1 MTTLRFDSVSP
12 DDIATCVGC
21 GLCLA
26 HCPTFRVTGEEA
38 LSPRGRIAI
47 MRAVEEGDLG
57 LDRDSIDFLDT
68 CIQCRACEPACPS
81 GVPYGR
87 MIEAAKSDLARA
99 RAITPRWI
107 RWGLGILGHR
117 ALLRSTRPFVVIA
130 QKLRLVPRRLG
141 LPTLSWRNERP
152 LRRVARDPDVWIFT
166 GCVMDVWQRGT
177 HISLAEIAD
186 RVGLTYGVPDRFGS
200 CCGALHTH
208 AGLHDASVRLALR
221 TMRSMPGHGPIIVD
235 SAGCGAAMK
244 EYGSILGTDEA
255 RLFSARVVDAVEW
268 LADLMDRSDLA
279 AALAPVSSYRPTVV
293 IQDPC
298 HHRHVQKVHGST
310 RRVLRDRAD
319 VLEVS
324 DDGLCC
330 GAGGAYSILHPR
342 LATEVR
348 ARKLVAI
355 ESRTTNLDRVIV
367 ASANP
372 GCSMFLAAAGL
383 EVRHPVDIVRDTLDD
398 RPRPRETTD
407 G

>member
-1 MTTLRFDSVSP
+1 MPTRLESVSS

-21 GLCLA
+21 GLCLP
-26 HCPTFRVTGEEA
+26 HCPTFRATGEEA
-38 LSPRGRIAI
+38 LSPRGRVAI
-47 MRAVEEGDLG
+47 MKEVNDGALI
-57 LDRDSIDFLDT
+57 LDRDSVGFLDT

-87 MIEAAKSDLARA
+87 MIESAKSDLARSNVV
-99 RAITPRWI
+99 TPRWI
-107 RWGLGILGHR
+107 RVGLGLLGHP
-117 ALLRSTRPFVVIA
+117 ALLRATRPLLA
-130 QKLRLVPRRLG
+130 LGQRLHLVPRRFG
-141 LPTLSWRNERP
+141 LAPLPWRNEPR
-152 LRRVARDPDVWIFT
+152 LRGVDGDPDVWIFT
-166 GCVMDVWQRGT
+166 GCVMDVWQRET
-177 HISLAEIAD
+177 HRAVADLAG
-186 RVGLTYGVPDRFGS
+186 RVGLSYGVPDAHGS

-208 AGLHDASVRLALR
+208 AGLHDSSVRRAEL
-221 TMRSMPGHGPIIVD
+221 TMSSMPGDAPIIVD

-268 LADLMDRSDLA
+268 LAELMDRSDLA
-279 AALAPVSSYRPTVV
+279 TALAPVSSYRPTVV

-319 VLEVS
+319 VLELA

-330 GAGGAYSILHPR
+330 GAGGAYSLVHPD
-342 LATEVR
+342 LAEVVR
-348 ARKLVAI
+348 ARKVEAI
-355 ESRTTNLDRVIV
+355 RSTTADRGEVVV

-383 EVRHPVDIVRDTLDD
+383 RVRHPVDIVRDSLV
-398 RPRPRETTD
+398 D
-407 G
+407 GPTRTGAEHG

>member
-1 MTTLRFDSVSP
+1 MPTRLESVSS

-21 GLCLA
+21 GLCLP
-26 HCPTFRVTGEEA
+26 HCPTFRATGEEA

-47 MRAVEEGDLG
+47 MKEVTYGALT
-57 LDRDSIDFLDT
+57 LDRESVDFLDT

-87 MIEAAKSDLARA
+87 MIESAKSDLARA
-99 RAITPRWI
+99 NMITPRRI
-107 RWGLGILGHR
+107 RVGLGLLGHP
-117 ALLRSTRPFVVIA
+117 ALLRAMRPLLA
-130 QKLRLVPRRLG
+130 LGQRLHLVPRRFG
-141 LPTLSWRNERP
+141 LAPLPWRNEPR
-152 LRRVARDPDVWIFT
+152 LRGVDGDPDVWIFT
-166 GCVMDVWQRGT
+166 GCVMDVWQRET
-177 HISLAEIAD
+177 HRAVADLAG
-186 RVGLTYGVPDRFGS
+186 RVGLSYGVPDARGS

-208 AGLHDASVRLALR
+208 AGLHESSVRRAEL
-221 TMRSMPGHGPIIVD
+221 TMSSMPGDAPIIVD

-268 LADLMDRSDLA
+268 LAELMERSDLA
-279 AALAPVSSYRPTVV
+279 AALAPASSYRPTVV

-319 VLEVS
+319 VLELA

-330 GAGGAYSILHPR
+330 GAGGAYSLVHPD
-342 LATEVR
+342 LAEVVR
-348 ARKLVAI
+348 ARKVEAI
-355 ESRTTNLDRVIV
+355 RSTTVDRGEVVV

-383 EVRHPVDIVRDTLDD
+383 RVRHPVDIVRDSVV
-398 RPRPRETTD
+398 D
-407 G
+407 GPTRTGAEHG

>member
-1 MTTLRFDSVSP
+1 MPTRLESVSS

-21 GLCLA
+21 GLCLP
-26 HCPTFRVTGEEA
+26 HCPTFRATGEEA
-38 LSPRGRIAI
+38 LSPRGRVAI
-47 MRAVEEGDLG
+47 MKEVNDGALI
-57 LDRDSIDFLDT
+57 LDRDSVGFLDT

-87 MIEAAKSDLARA
+87 MIESAKSDLARA
-99 RAITPRWI
+99 NVVTPRWI
-107 RWGLGILGHR
+107 RLGLGLLGHP
-117 ALLRSTRPFVVIA
+117 ALLRATRPLLA
-130 QKLRLVPRRLG
+130 LGQRLHLVPRRFG
-141 LPTLSWRNERP
+141 LAPLPWRNEPR
-152 LRRVARDPDVWIFT
+152 LRGVDGDPDVWIFT
-166 GCVMDVWQRGT
+166 GCVMDVWQRET
-177 HISLAEIAD
+177 HRAVADIAG
-186 RVGLTYGVPDRFGS
+186 RVGLSYGVPDARGS

-208 AGLHDASVRLALR
+208 AGLHESSVRRAEL
-221 TMRSMPGHGPIIVD
+221 TMSSMPGDAPIIVD

-268 LADLMDRSDLA
+268 LAELMERSDLA
-279 AALAPVSSYRPTVV
+279 AALAPASSYRPTVV

-319 VLEVS
+319 VLELA

-330 GAGGAYSILHPR
+330 GAGGAYSLVHPD
-342 LATEVR
+342 LAEVVR
-348 ARKLVAI
+348 ARKVEAI
-355 ESRTTNLDRVIV
+355 RSTTADRGEVVV

-383 EVRHPVDIVRDTLDD
+383 RVRHPVDIVRDSVV
-398 RPRPRETTD
+398 D
-407 G
+407 GPTRTGAEHG

>member
-1 MTTLRFDSVSP
+1 MPTRLESVSS

-21 GLCLA
+21 GLCLP
-26 HCPTFRVTGEEA
+26 HCPTFRATGEEA

-47 MRAVEEGDLG
+47 MKEVTYGALT
-57 LDRDSIDFLDT
+57 LDRESVDFLDT

-87 MIEAAKSDLARA
+87 MIESAKSDLARA
-99 RAITPRWI
+99 NMITPRRI
-107 RWGLGILGHR
+107 RVGLGLLGHP
-117 ALLRSTRPFVVIA
+117 ALLRAMRPLLA
-130 QKLRLVPRRLG
+130 LGQRLHLVPRRFG
-141 LPTLSWRNERP
+141 LAPLPWRNEPR
-152 LRRVARDPDVWIFT
+152 LRGVDGDPDVWIFT
-166 GCVMDVWQRGT
+166 GCVMDVWQRET
-177 HISLAEIAD
+177 HRAVADLAG
-186 RVGLTYGVPDRFGS
+186 RVGLSYGVPDARGS

-208 AGLHDASVRLALR
+208 AGLHESSVRRAEL
-221 TMRSMPGHGPIIVD
+221 TMSSMPGDAPIIVD

-268 LADLMDRSDLA
+268 LAELMDRSDLA
-279 AALAPVSSYRPTVV
+279 SALAPVSSYRPTVV

-319 VLEVS
+319 VVELA

-330 GAGGAYSILHPR
+330 GAGGAYSLVHPD
-342 LATEVR
+342 LAEVVR
-348 ARKLVAI
+348 ARKVEAI
-355 ESRTTNLDRVIV
+355 RSTTADRGEVVV

-383 EVRHPVDIVRDTLDD
+383 RVRHPVDIVRDSVV
-398 RPRPRETTD
+398 D
-407 G
+407 GPTRTGAEHG

>member
-1 MTTLRFDSVSP
+1 MPTRLESVSS

-21 GLCLA
+21 GLCLP
-26 HCPTFRVTGEEA
+26 HCPTFRATGEEA

-47 MRAVEEGDLG
+47 MKEVTYGALT
-57 LDRDSIDFLDT
+57 LDRESVDFLDT

-87 MIEAAKSDLARA
+87 MIESAKSDLARA
-99 RAITPRWI
+99 NMITPRRI
-107 RWGLGILGHR
+107 RVGLGLLGHP
-117 ALLRSTRPFVVIA
+117 ALLRAMRPLLA
-130 QKLRLVPRRLG
+130 LGQRLHLVPRRFG
-141 LPTLSWRNERP
+141 LAPLPWRNEPR
-152 LRRVARDPDVWIFT
+152 LRGVDGDPDVWIFT
-166 GCVMDVWQRGT
+166 GCVMDVWQRET
-177 HISLAEIAD
+177 HRAVADIAG
-186 RVGLTYGVPDRFGS
+186 RVGLSYGVPDARGS

-208 AGLHDASVRLALR
+208 AGLHESSVRRAEL
-221 TMRSMPGHGPIIVD
+221 TMSSMPGDAPIIVD

-268 LADLMDRSDLA
+268 LAELMERSDLA
-279 AALAPVSSYRPTVV
+279 AALAPASSYRPTVV

-319 VLEVS
+319 VLELA

-330 GAGGAYSILHPR
+330 GAGGAYSLVHPD
-342 LATEVR
+342 LAEVVR
-348 ARKLVAI
+348 ARKVEAI
-355 ESRTTNLDRVIV
+355 RSTTADRGEVVV

-383 EVRHPVDIVRDTLDD
+383 RVRHPVDIVRDSVV
-398 RPRPRETTD
+398 D
-407 G
+407 GPTRTGAEHG

>member
-1 MTTLRFDSVSP
+1 MPTRLESVSS

-21 GLCLA
+21 GLCLP
-26 HCPTFRVTGEEA
+26 HCPTFRATGEEA

-47 MRAVEEGDLG
+47 MKEVNDGALT
-57 LDRDSIDFLDT
+57 LDRESVGFLDT

-87 MIEAAKSDLARA
+87 MIENAKSDLARA
-99 RAITPRWI
+99 NVVTPRRI
-107 RWGLGILGHR
+107 RVGLGLLGHP
-117 ALLRSTRPFVVIA
+117 ALLRATRPLLA
-130 QKLRLVPRRLG
+130 LGQRLHLVPRRFG
-141 LPTLSWRNERP
+141 LAPLPWRNEPR
-152 LRRVARDPDVWIFT
+152 LRGVDGDPDVWIFT
-166 GCVMDVWQRGT
+166 GCVMDVWQRET
-177 HISLAEIAD
+177 HRAVADLAG
-186 RVGLTYGVPDRFGS
+186 RVGLSYGVPDARGS

-208 AGLHDASVRLALR
+208 AGLHDSSVRRAEL
-221 TMRSMPGHGPIIVD
+221 TMSSMPGDAPIIVD

-244 EYGSILGTDEA
+244 DYGSILGTDEA

-268 LADLMDRSDLA
+268 LAELMERSDLA
-279 AALAPVSSYRPTVV
+279 TALAPVSSYRPTVV

-319 VLEVS
+319 VLEMA

-330 GAGGAYSILHPR
+330 GAGGAYSLSHPD
-342 LATEVR
+342 LAEVVR
-348 ARKLVAI
+348 ARKVQTI
-355 ESRTTNLDRVIV
+355 RSTTADRDEVVV

-383 EVRHPVDIVRDTLDD
+383 RVRHPVDIVRDSVF
-398 RPRPRETTD
+398 D
-407 G
+407 GPTRTGAEHG

>member
-1 MTTLRFDSVSP
+1 MPTRLESVSS

-21 GLCLA
+21 GLCLP
-26 HCPTFRVTGEEA
+26 HCPTFRATGEEA

-47 MRAVEEGDLG
+47 MKEVTDGALT
-57 LDRDSIDFLDT
+57 LDRESVDFLDT

-87 MIEAAKSDLARA
+87 MIESAKSDLARA
-99 RAITPRWI
+99 NMITPRRI
-107 RWGLGILGHR
+107 RVGLGLLGHP
-117 ALLRSTRPFVVIA
+117 ALLRAMRPLLA
-130 QKLRLVPRRLG
+130 LGQRLHLVPRRFG
-141 LPTLSWRNERP
+141 LAPLPWRNEPR
-152 LRRVARDPDVWIFT
+152 LRGVDGDPDVWIFT
-166 GCVMDVWQRGT
+166 GCVMDVWQRET
-177 HISLAEIAD
+177 HRAVADLAG
-186 RVGLTYGVPDRFGS
+186 RVGLSYGVPDARGS

-208 AGLHDASVRLALR
+208 AGLHESSVRRAEL
-221 TMRSMPGHGPIIVD
+221 TMSSMPGDAPIIVD

-268 LADLMDRSDLA
+268 LAELMERSDLA
-279 AALAPVSSYRPTVV
+279 AALAPASSYRPTVV

-319 VLEVS
+319 VVELA

-330 GAGGAYSILHPR
+330 GAGGAYSLVHPD
-342 LATEVR
+342 LAEVVR
-348 ARKLVAI
+348 ARKVEAI
-355 ESRTTNLDRVIV
+355 RSTTADRGEVVV

-383 EVRHPVDIVRDTLDD
+383 RVRHPVDIVRDSVV
-398 RPRPRETTD
+398 D
-407 G
+407 GPTRTGAEHG

>member
-1 MTTLRFDSVSP
+1 MPTRLESVSS

-21 GLCLA
+21 GLCLP
-26 HCPTFRVTGEEA
+26 HCPTFRATGEEA

-47 MRAVEEGDLG
+47 MKEVTYGALT
-57 LDRDSIDFLDT
+57 LDRESVDFLDT

-87 MIEAAKSDLARA
+87 MIESAKSDLARA
-99 RAITPRWI
+99 NMITPRRI
-107 RWGLGILGHR
+107 RVGLGLLGHP
-117 ALLRSTRPFVVIA
+117 ALLRAMRPLLALA
-130 QKLRLVPRRLG
+130 QRLHLVPRRFG
-141 LPTLSWRNERP
+141 LAPLPWRNEPR
-152 LRRVARDPDVWIFT
+152 LRGVDGDPDVWIFT
-166 GCVMDVWQRGT
+166 GCVMDVWQRET
-177 HISLAEIAD
+177 HRAVADIAG
-186 RVGLTYGVPDRFGS
+186 RVGLSYGVPDARGS

-208 AGLHDASVRLALR
+208 AGLHESSVRRAEL
-221 TMRSMPGHGPIIVD
+221 TMSSMPGDAPIIVD

-268 LADLMDRSDLA
+268 LAELMERSDLA
-279 AALAPVSSYRPTVV
+279 AALAPASSYRPTVV

-319 VLEVS
+319 VVELA

-330 GAGGAYSILHPR
+330 GAGGAYSLVHPD
-342 LATEVR
+342 LAEVVR
-348 ARKLVAI
+348 ARKVEAI
-355 ESRTTNLDRVIV
+355 RSTTADRGEVVV

-383 EVRHPVDIVRDTLDD
+383 RVRHPVDIVRDSVV
-398 RPRPRETTD
+398 D
-407 G
+407 GPTRTGAEHG

>member
-1 MTTLRFDSVSP
+1 MPTRLESVSS

-21 GLCLA
+21 GLCLP
-26 HCPTFRVTGEEA
+26 HCPTFRATGEEA
-38 LSPRGRIAI
+38 LSPRGRVAI
-47 MRAVEEGDLG
+47 MKEVNDGALI
-57 LDRDSIDFLDT
+57 LDRDSVGFLDT

-87 MIEAAKSDLARA
+87 MIESAKSDLARA
-99 RAITPRWI
+99 NVVTPRWI
-107 RWGLGILGHR
+107 RVGLGLLGHP
-117 ALLRSTRPFVVIA
+117 ALLRATRPLLA
-130 QKLRLVPRRLG
+130 LGQRLHLVPRRFG
-141 LPTLSWRNERP
+141 LAPLPWRNEPR
-152 LRRVARDPDVWIFT
+152 LRGVDGDPDVWIFT
-166 GCVMDVWQRGT
+166 GCVMDVWQRET
-177 HISLAEIAD
+177 HRAVADLAG
-186 RVGLTYGVPDRFGS
+186 RVGLSYGVPDARGS

-208 AGLHDASVRLALR
+208 AGLHDSSVRRAEL
-221 TMRSMPGHGPIIVD
+221 TMSSMPGDAPIIVD

-268 LADLMDRSDLA
+268 LAELMDRSDLA
-279 AALAPVSSYRPTVV
+279 SALAPVSSYRPTVV

-319 VLEVS
+319 VLELA

-330 GAGGAYSILHPR
+330 GAGGAYSLVHPD
-342 LATEVR
+342 LAEVVR
-348 ARKLVAI
+348 ARKVEAI
-355 ESRTTNLDRVIV
+355 RSTTADRGEVVV

-383 EVRHPVDIVRDTLDD
+383 RVRHPVDIVRDSVV
-398 RPRPRETTD
+398 D
-407 G
+407 GPSRTGAEHG

>member
-1 MTTLRFDSVSP
+1 MPTRLESVSS

-21 GLCLA
+21 GLCLP
-26 HCPTFRVTGEEA
+26 HCPTFRATGEEA

-47 MRAVEEGDLG
+47 MKEVTYGALT
-57 LDRDSIDFLDT
+57 LDRESVDFLDT

-87 MIEAAKSDLARA
+87 MIESAKSDLARA
-99 RAITPRWI
+99 NVVTPRRI
-107 RWGLGILGHR
+107 RVGLGLLGHP
-117 ALLRSTRPFVVIA
+117 ALLRAMRPLLA
-130 QKLRLVPRRLG
+130 LGQRLHLVPRRFG
-141 LPTLSWRNERP
+141 LAPLPWRNEPR
-152 LRRVARDPDVWIFT
+152 LRGVDGDPDVWIFT
-166 GCVMDVWQRGT
+166 GCVMDVWQRET
-177 HISLAEIAD
+177 HRAVADIAG
-186 RVGLTYGVPDRFGS
+186 RVGLSYGVPDARGS

-208 AGLHDASVRLALR
+208 AGLHESSVRRAEL
-221 TMRSMPGHGPIIVD
+221 TMSSMPGDAPIIVD

-268 LADLMDRSDLA
+268 LAELMDRSDLA
-279 AALAPVSSYRPTVV
+279 SALAPVFSYRPTVV

-319 VLEVS
+319 VLELA

-330 GAGGAYSILHPR
+330 GAGGAYSLVHPD
-342 LATEVR
+342 LAEVVR
-348 ARKLVAI
+348 ARKVEAI
-355 ESRTTNLDRVIV
+355 RSSTADRGEVVV

-383 EVRHPVDIVRDTLDD
+383 RVRHPVDIVRDSVV
-398 RPRPRETTD
+398 D
-407 G
+407 GPTRTGAEHG

>member
-1 MTTLRFDSVSP
+1 MPTRLESVSS

-21 GLCLA
+21 GLCLP
-26 HCPTFRVTGEEA
+26 HCPTFRATGEEA
-38 LSPRGRIAI
+38 LSPRGRVAI
-47 MRAVEEGDLG
+47 MKEVNDGALI
-57 LDRDSIDFLDT
+57 LDRDSVGFLDT

-87 MIEAAKSDLARA
+87 MIESAKSDLARA
-99 RAITPRWI
+99 NVVTPRWI
-107 RWGLGILGHR
+107 RLGLGLLGHP
-117 ALLRSTRPFVVIA
+117 ALLRATRPLLA
-130 QKLRLVPRRLG
+130 LGQRLHLVPRRFG
-141 LPTLSWRNERP
+141 LAPLPWRNEPR
-152 LRRVARDPDVWIFT
+152 LRGVDGDPDVWIFT
-166 GCVMDVWQRGT
+166 GCVMDVWQRET
-177 HISLAEIAD
+177 HRAVADLAG
-186 RVGLTYGVPDRFGS
+186 RVGLSYGVPDARGS

-208 AGLHDASVRLALR
+208 AGLHESSVRRAEL
-221 TMRSMPGHGPIIVD
+221 TMSSMPGDAPIIVD

-268 LADLMDRSDLA
+268 LAELMDRSDLA
-279 AALAPVSSYRPTVV
+279 SALAPVSSYRPTVV

-319 VLEVS
+319 VLELA

-330 GAGGAYSILHPR
+330 GAGGAYSLVHPD
-342 LATEVR
+342 LAEVVR
-348 ARKLVAI
+348 ARKVEAI
-355 ESRTTNLDRVIV
+355 RSTTADRGEVVV

-383 EVRHPVDIVRDTLDD
+383 RVRHPVDIVRDSVV
-398 RPRPRETTD
+398 D
-407 G
+407 GPTRTGAEHG

>member
-1 MTTLRFDSVSP
+1 MPTRLESVSS

-21 GLCLA
+21 GLCLP
-26 HCPTFRVTGEEA
+26 HCPTFRATGEEA

-47 MRAVEEGDLG
+47 MKEVIDGALT
-57 LDRDSIDFLDT
+57 LDRESVDFLDT

-87 MIEAAKSDLARA
+87 MIESAKSDLARA
-99 RAITPRWI
+99 NMITPRRI
-107 RWGLGILGHR
+107 RVGLGLLGHP
-117 ALLRSTRPFVVIA
+117 ALLRAMRPLLA
-130 QKLRLVPRRLG
+130 LGQRLHLVPRRFG
-141 LPTLSWRNERP
+141 LAPLPWRNEPR
-152 LRRVARDPDVWIFT
+152 LRGVDGDPDVWIFT
-166 GCVMDVWQRGT
+166 GCVMDVWQRET
-177 HISLAEIAD
+177 HRAVADLAG
-186 RVGLTYGVPDRFGS
+186 RVGLSYGVPDARGS

-208 AGLHDASVRLALR
+208 AGLHESSVRRAEL
-221 TMRSMPGHGPIIVD
+221 TMSSMPGDAPIIVD

-268 LADLMDRSDLA
+268 LAELMERSDLA
-279 AALAPVSSYRPTVV
+279 AALAPASSYRPTVV

-319 VLEVS
+319 VVELA

-330 GAGGAYSILHPR
+330 GAGGAYSLVHPD
-342 LATEVR
+342 LAEVVR
-348 ARKLVAI
+348 ARKVEAI
-355 ESRTTNLDRVIV
+355 RSTTADRGEVVV

-383 EVRHPVDIVRDTLDD
+383 RVRHPVDIVRDSVF
-398 RPRPRETTD
+398 D
-407 G
+407 GPTRTGAEHG

>member
-1 MTTLRFDSVSP
+1 MPTRLESVSS

-21 GLCLA
+21 GLCLP
-26 HCPTFRVTGEEA
+26 HCPTFRATGEEA
-38 LSPRGRIAI
+38 LSPRGRVAI
-47 MRAVEEGDLG
+47 MKEVNDGALI
-57 LDRDSIDFLDT
+57 LDRDSVGFLDT

-87 MIEAAKSDLARA
+87 MIESAKSDLARA
-99 RAITPRWI
+99 NVVTPRWI
-107 RWGLGILGHR
+107 RLGLGLLGHP
-117 ALLRSTRPFVVIA
+117 ALLRATRPLLA
-130 QKLRLVPRRLG
+130 LGQRLHLVPRRFG
-141 LPTLSWRNERP
+141 LAPLPWRNEPR
-152 LRRVARDPDVWIFT
+152 LRGVDGDPDVWIFT
-166 GCVMDVWQRGT
+166 GCVMDVWQRET
-177 HISLAEIAD
+177 HRAVADLAG
-186 RVGLTYGVPDRFGS
+186 RVGLSYGVPDARGS

-208 AGLHDASVRLALR
+208 AGLHESSVRRAEL
-221 TMRSMPGHGPIIVD
+221 TMSSMPGDAPIIVD

-268 LADLMDRSDLA
+268 LAELMERSDLA
-279 AALAPVSSYRPTVV
+279 AALAPASSYRPTVV

-319 VLEVS
+319 VVELA

-330 GAGGAYSILHPR
+330 GAGGAYSLVHPD
-342 LATEVR
+342 LAEVVR
-348 ARKLVAI
+348 ARKVEAI
-355 ESRTTNLDRVIV
+355 RSTTADRGEVVV

-383 EVRHPVDIVRDTLDD
+383 RVRHPVDIVRDSVV
-398 RPRPRETTD
+398 D
-407 G
+407 GPTRTGAEHG

>member
-1 MTTLRFDSVSP
+1 MPTRLESVSS

-21 GLCLA
+21 GLCLP
-26 HCPTFRVTGEEA
+26 HCPTFRATGEEA

-47 MRAVEEGDLG
+47 MKEVTYGALT
-57 LDRDSIDFLDT
+57 LDRESVDFLDT

-87 MIEAAKSDLARA
+87 MIESAKSDLARA
-99 RAITPRWI
+99 NMITPRRI
-107 RWGLGILGHR
+107 RVGLGLLGHP
-117 ALLRSTRPFVVIA
+117 ALLRAMRPLLA
-130 QKLRLVPRRLG
+130 LGQRLHLVPRRFG
-141 LPTLSWRNERP
+141 LAPLPWRNEPR
-152 LRRVARDPDVWIFT
+152 LRGVDGDPDVWIFT
-166 GCVMDVWQRGT
+166 GCVMDVWQRET
-177 HISLAEIAD
+177 HRAVADIAG
-186 RVGLTYGVPDRFGS
+186 RVGLSYGVPDARGS

-208 AGLHDASVRLALR
+208 AGLHESSVRRADL
-221 TMRSMPGHGPIIVD
+221 TMSSMPGDAPIIVD

-268 LADLMDRSDLA
+268 LAELMDRSDLA
-279 AALAPVSSYRPTVV
+279 SALAPVSSYRPTVV

-319 VLEVS
+319 VLELA

-330 GAGGAYSILHPR
+330 GAGGAYSLVHPD
-342 LATEVR
+342 LAEVVR
-348 ARKLVAI
+348 ARKVEAI
-355 ESRTTNLDRVIV
+355 RSTTADRGEVVV

-383 EVRHPVDIVRDTLDD
+383 RVRHPVDIVRDSVV
-398 RPRPRETTD
+398 D
-407 G
+407 GPTRTGAEHG

>member
-1 MTTLRFDSVSP
+1 MPTRLESVSS

-21 GLCLA
+21 GLCLP
-26 HCPTFRVTGEEA
+26 HCPTFRATGEEA
-38 LSPRGRIAI
+38 LSPRGRVAI
-47 MRAVEEGDLG
+47 MKEVNDGALI
-57 LDRDSIDFLDT
+57 LDRDSVGFLDT

-87 MIEAAKSDLARA
+87 MIESAKSDLARA
-99 RAITPRWI
+99 NVVTPRRI
-107 RWGLGILGHR
+107 RVGLGLLGHP
-117 ALLRSTRPFVVIA
+117 ALLRAMRPLLA
-130 QKLRLVPRRLG
+130 LGQRLHLVPRRFG
-141 LPTLSWRNERP
+141 LAPLPWRNEPR
-152 LRRVARDPDVWIFT
+152 LRGVDGDPDVWIFT
-166 GCVMDVWQRGT
+166 GCVMDVWQRET
-177 HISLAEIAD
+177 HRAVADLAG
-186 RVGLTYGVPDRFGS
+186 RVGLSYGVPDARGS

-208 AGLHDASVRLALR
+208 AGLHESSVRRAEL
-221 TMRSMPGHGPIIVD
+221 TMSSMPGDAPIIVD

-268 LADLMDRSDLA
+268 LAELMERSDLA
-279 AALAPVSSYRPTVV
+279 AALAPASSYRPTVV

-319 VLEVS
+319 VLELA

-330 GAGGAYSILHPR
+330 GAGGAYSLVHPD
-342 LATEVR
+342 LAEVVR
-348 ARKLVAI
+348 ARKVEAI
-355 ESRTTNLDRVIV
+355 RSTTADRGEVVV

-383 EVRHPVDIVRDTLDD
+383 RVRHPVDIVRDSVV
-398 RPRPRETTD
+398 D
-407 G
+407 GPTRTGAEHG

>member
-1 MTTLRFDSVSP
+1 MPTRLESVSS

-21 GLCLA
+21 GLCLP
-26 HCPTFRVTGEEA
+26 HCPTFRATGEEA
-38 LSPRGRIAI
+38 LSPRGRVAI
-47 MRAVEEGDLG
+47 MKEVNDGALI
-57 LDRDSIDFLDT
+57 LDRDSVGFLDT

-87 MIEAAKSDLARA
+87 MIESAKSDLARA
-99 RAITPRWI
+99 NVVTPRWI
-107 RWGLGILGHR
+107 RLGLGLLGHP
-117 ALLRSTRPFVVIA
+117 ALLRATRPLLA
-130 QKLRLVPRRLG
+130 LGQRLHLVPRRFG
-141 LPTLSWRNERP
+141 LAPLPWRNEPR
-152 LRRVARDPDVWIFT
+152 LRGVDGDPDVWIFT
-166 GCVMDVWQRGT
+166 GCVMDVWQRET
-177 HISLAEIAD
+177 HRAVADLAG
-186 RVGLTYGVPDRFGS
+186 RVGLSYGVPDARGS

-208 AGLHDASVRLALR
+208 AGLHESSVRRAEL
-221 TMRSMPGHGPIIVD
+221 TMSSMPGDAPIIVD

-268 LADLMDRSDLA
+268 LAELMDRSDLA
-279 AALAPVSSYRPTVV
+279 SALAPVSSYRPTVV

-319 VLEVS
+319 VLELA

-330 GAGGAYSILHPR
+330 GAGGAYSLVHPD
-342 LATEVR
+342 LAEVVR
-348 ARKLVAI
+348 ARKVEAI
-355 ESRTTNLDRVIV
+355 RSSTADRGEVVV

-383 EVRHPVDIVRDTLDD
+383 RVRHPVDIVRDSVV
-398 RPRPRETTD
+398 D
-407 G
+407 GPTRTGAEHG

>member
-1 MTTLRFDSVSP
+1 MPTRLESVSS

-21 GLCLA
+21 GLCLP
-26 HCPTFRVTGEEA
+26 HCPTFRATGEEA

-47 MRAVEEGDLG
+47 MKEVTYGALT
-57 LDRDSIDFLDT
+57 LDRESVDFLDT

-87 MIEAAKSDLARA
+87 MIESAKSDLARA
-99 RAITPRWI
+99 NVVTPRRI
-107 RWGLGILGHR
+107 RVGLGLLGHP
-117 ALLRSTRPFVVIA
+117 ALLRAMRPLLA
-130 QKLRLVPRRLG
+130 LGQRLHLVPRRFG
-141 LPTLSWRNERP
+141 LAPLPWRNEPR
-152 LRRVARDPDVWIFT
+152 LRGVDGDPDVWIFT
-166 GCVMDVWQRGT
+166 GCVMDVWQRET
-177 HISLAEIAD
+177 HRAVADIAG
-186 RVGLTYGVPDRFGS
+186 RVGLSCGVPDARGS

-208 AGLHDASVRLALR
+208 AGLHESSVRRAEL
-221 TMRSMPGHGPIIVD
+221 TMSSMPGDAPIIVD

-268 LADLMDRSDLA
+268 LAELMERSDLA
-279 AALAPVSSYRPTVV
+279 AALAPASSYRPTVV

-319 VLEVS
+319 VVELA

-330 GAGGAYSILHPR
+330 GAGGAYSLVHPD
-342 LATEVR
+342 LAEVVR
-348 ARKLVAI
+348 ARKVEAI
-355 ESRTTNLDRVIV
+355 RSTTADRGEVVV

-383 EVRHPVDIVRDTLDD
+383 RVRHPVDIVRDSVV
-398 RPRPRETTD
+398 D
-407 G
+407 GPTRTGAEHG

>member
-1 MTTLRFDSVSP
+1 MPTRLESVSS

-21 GLCLA
+21 GLCLP
-26 HCPTFRVTGEEA
+26 HCPTFRATGEEA

-47 MRAVEEGDLG
+47 MKEVTYGALT
-57 LDRDSIDFLDT
+57 LDRESVDFLDT

-87 MIEAAKSDLARA
+87 MIESAKSDLARA
-99 RAITPRWI
+99 NMITPRRI
-107 RWGLGILGHR
+107 RVGLGLLGHP
-117 ALLRSTRPFVVIA
+117 ALLRAMRPLLA
-130 QKLRLVPRRLG
+130 LGQRLHLVPRRFG
-141 LPTLSWRNERP
+141 LAPLPWRNEPR
-152 LRRVARDPDVWIFT
+152 LRGVDGDPDVWIFT
-166 GCVMDVWQRGT
+166 GCVMDVWQRET
-177 HISLAEIAD
+177 HRAVADLAG
-186 RVGLTYGVPDRFGS
+186 RVGLSYGVPDARGS

-208 AGLHDASVRLALR
+208 AGLHESSVRRAEL
-221 TMRSMPGHGPIIVD
+221 TMSSMPGDAPIIVD

-268 LADLMDRSDLA
+268 LAELMERSDLA
-279 AALAPVSSYRPTVV
+279 AALAPASSYRPTVV

-319 VLEVS
+319 VVELA

-330 GAGGAYSILHPR
+330 GAGGAYSLVHPD
-342 LATEVR
+342 LAEVVR
-348 ARKLVAI
+348 ARKVEAI
-355 ESRTTNLDRVIV
+355 RSTTADRGEVVV

-383 EVRHPVDIVRDTLDD
+383 RVRHPVDIVRDSVV
-398 RPRPRETTD
+398 D
-407 G
+407 GPTRTGAEHG

>member
-1 MTTLRFDSVSP
+1 MPTRLESVSS

-21 GLCLA
+21 GLCLP
-26 HCPTFRVTGEEA
+26 HCPTFRATGEEA

-47 MRAVEEGDLG
+47 MKEVTYGALT
-57 LDRDSIDFLDT
+57 LDRESVDFLDT

-87 MIEAAKSDLARA
+87 MIESAKSDLARA
-99 RAITPRWI
+99 NMITPRRI
-107 RWGLGILGHR
+107 RVGLGLLGHP
-117 ALLRSTRPFVVIA
+117 ALLRAMRPLLA
-130 QKLRLVPRRLG
+130 LGQRLHLVPRRFG
-141 LPTLSWRNERP
+141 LAPLPWRNEPR
-152 LRRVARDPDVWIFT
+152 LRGVDGDPDVWIFT
-166 GCVMDVWQRGT
+166 GCVMDVWQRET
-177 HISLAEIAD
+177 HRAVADLAG
-186 RVGLTYGVPDRFGS
+186 RVGLSYGVPDARGS

-208 AGLHDASVRLALR
+208 AGLHESSVRRAEL
-221 TMRSMPGHGPIIVD
+221 TMSSMPGDAPIIVD

-268 LADLMDRSDLA
+268 LAELMERSDLA
-279 AALAPVSSYRPTVV
+279 AALAPASSYRPTVV

-319 VLEVS
+319 VVELA

-330 GAGGAYSILHPR
+330 GAGGAYSLVHPD
-342 LATEVR
+342 LAEVVR
-348 ARKLVAI
+348 ARKVEAI
-355 ESRTTNLDRVIV
+355 RSSTADRGEVVV

-383 EVRHPVDIVRDTLDD
+383 RVRHPVDIVRDSVV
-398 RPRPRETTD
+398 D
-407 G
+407 GPTRTGAEHG

>member
-1 MTTLRFDSVSP
+1 MPTRLESVSS

-21 GLCLA
+21 GLCLP
-26 HCPTFRVTGEEA
+26 HCPTFRATGEEA
-38 LSPRGRIAI
+38 LSPRGRVAI
-47 MRAVEEGDLG
+47 MKEVNDGALI
-57 LDRDSIDFLDT
+57 LDRDSVGFLDT

-87 MIEAAKSDLARA
+87 MIESAKSDLARA
-99 RAITPRWI
+99 NVVTPRWI
-107 RWGLGILGHR
+107 RLGLGLLGHP
-117 ALLRSTRPFVVIA
+117 ALLRATRPLLA
-130 QKLRLVPRRLG
+130 LGQRLHLVPRRFG
-141 LPTLSWRNERP
+141 LVPLPWRNEPR
-152 LRRVARDPDVWIFT
+152 LRGVDGDPDVWIFT
-166 GCVMDVWQRGT
+166 GCVMDVWQRET
-177 HISLAEIAD
+177 HRAVADIAG
-186 RVGLTYGVPDRFGS
+186 RVGLSYGVPDARGS

-208 AGLHDASVRLALR
+208 AGLHESSVRRAEL
-221 TMRSMPGHGPIIVD
+221 TMSSMPGDAPIIVD

-268 LADLMDRSDLA
+268 LAELMDRSDLA
-279 AALAPVSSYRPTVV
+279 SALAPISSYRPTVV

-319 VLEVS
+319 VLELA

-330 GAGGAYSILHPR
+330 GAGGAYSLVHPD
-342 LATEVR
+342 LAEVVR
-348 ARKLVAI
+348 ARKVEAI
-355 ESRTTNLDRVIV
+355 RSSTADRGEVVV

-383 EVRHPVDIVRDTLDD
+383 RVRHPVDIVRDSVV
-398 RPRPRETTD
+398 D
-407 G
+407 GPTRTGAEHG

>member
-1 MTTLRFDSVSP
+1 MPTRLESVSS

-21 GLCLA
+21 GLCLP
-26 HCPTFRVTGEEA
+26 HCPTFRATGEEA
-38 LSPRGRIAI
+38 LSPRGRVAI
-47 MRAVEEGDLG
+47 MKEVNDGALI
-57 LDRDSIDFLDT
+57 LDRDSVGFLDT

-87 MIEAAKSDLARA
+87 MIESAKSDLARA
-99 RAITPRWI
+99 NMITPRRI
-107 RWGLGILGHR
+107 RVGLGLLGHP
-117 ALLRSTRPFVVIA
+117 ALLRAMRPLLA
-130 QKLRLVPRRLG
+130 LGQRLHLVPRRFG
-141 LPTLSWRNERP
+141 LAPLPWRNEPR
-152 LRRVARDPDVWIFT
+152 LRGVDGDPDVWIFT
-166 GCVMDVWQRGT
+166 GCVMDVWQRET
-177 HISLAEIAD
+177 HRAVADIAG
-186 RVGLTYGVPDRFGS
+186 RVGLSYGVPDARGS

-208 AGLHDASVRLALR
+208 AGLHESSVRRAEL
-221 TMRSMPGHGPIIVD
+221 TMSSMPGDAPIIVD

-268 LADLMDRSDLA
+268 LAELMERSDLA
-279 AALAPVSSYRPTVV
+279 AALAPASSYRPTVV

-319 VLEVS
+319 VVELA

-330 GAGGAYSILHPR
+330 GAGGAYSLVHPD
-342 LATEVR
+342 LAEVVR
-348 ARKLVAI
+348 ARKVEAI
-355 ESRTTNLDRVIV
+355 RSTTADRGEVVV

-383 EVRHPVDIVRDTLDD
+383 RVRHPVDIVRDSVV
-398 RPRPRETTD
+398 D
-407 G
+407 GPTRTGAEHG

>member
-1 MTTLRFDSVSP
+1 MPTRLESVSS

-21 GLCLA
+21 GLCLP
-26 HCPTFRVTGEEA
+26 HCPTFRATGEEA

-47 MRAVEEGDLG
+47 MKEVTYGALT
-57 LDRDSIDFLDT
+57 LDRESVDFLDT

-87 MIEAAKSDLARA
+87 MIESAKSDLARA
-99 RAITPRWI
+99 DMITPRRI
-107 RWGLGILGHR
+107 RVGLGLLGHP
-117 ALLRSTRPFVVIA
+117 ALLRAMRPLLA
-130 QKLRLVPRRLG
+130 LGQRLHLVPRRFG
-141 LPTLSWRNERP
+141 LAPLPWRNEPR
-152 LRRVARDPDVWIFT
+152 LRGVDGDPDVWIFT
-166 GCVMDVWQRGT
+166 GCVMDVWQRET
-177 HISLAEIAD
+177 HRAVADLAG
-186 RVGLTYGVPDRFGS
+186 RVGLSYGVPDARGS

-208 AGLHDASVRLALR
+208 AGLHESSVRRADL
-221 TMRSMPGHGPIIVD
+221 TMSSMPGDAPIIVD

-268 LADLMDRSDLA
+268 LAELMERSDLA
-279 AALAPVSSYRPTVV
+279 AALAPASSYRPTVV

-319 VLEVS
+319 VVELA

-330 GAGGAYSILHPR
+330 GAGGAYSLVHPD
-342 LATEVR
+342 LAEAVR
-348 ARKLVAI
+348 ARKVEAI
-355 ESRTTNLDRVIV
+355 RSSTADRGEVVV

-383 EVRHPVDIVRDTLDD
+383 RVRHPVDIVRDSVV
-398 RPRPRETTD
+398 D
-407 G
+407 GPTRTGVEHG

>member
-1 MTTLRFDSVSP
+1 MPTRLESVSS

-21 GLCLA
+21 GLCLP
-26 HCPTFRVTGEEA
+26 HCPTFRATGEEA
-38 LSPRGRIAI
+38 LSPRGRVAI
-47 MRAVEEGDLG
+47 MKEVNDGALI
-57 LDRDSIDFLDT
+57 LDRDSVGFLDT

-87 MIEAAKSDLARA
+87 MIESAKSDLARA
-99 RAITPRWI
+99 NVVTPRWI
-107 RWGLGILGHR
+107 RVGLGLLGHP
-117 ALLRSTRPFVVIA
+117 ALLRATRPLLA
-130 QKLRLVPRRLG
+130 LGQRLHLVPRRFG
-141 LPTLSWRNERP
+141 LAPLPWRNEPR
-152 LRRVARDPDVWIFT
+152 LRGVDGDPDVWIFT
-166 GCVMDVWQRGT
+166 GCVMDVWQRET
-177 HISLAEIAD
+177 HRAVADLAG
-186 RVGLTYGVPDRFGS
+186 RVGLSYGVPDARGS

-208 AGLHDASVRLALR
+208 AGLHDSSVRRAEL
-221 TMRSMPGHGPIIVD
+221 TMSSMPGDAPIIVD

-268 LADLMDRSDLA
+268 LAELMDRSDLA
-279 AALAPVSSYRPTVV
+279 TALAPVSSYRPTVV

-319 VLEVS
+319 VLELA

-330 GAGGAYSILHPR
+330 GAGGAYSLVHPD
-342 LATEVR
+342 LAEVVR
-348 ARKLVAI
+348 ARKVEAI
-355 ESRTTNLDRVIV
+355 RSTTADRGEVVV

-383 EVRHPVDIVRDTLDD
+383 RVRHPVDIVRDSVV
-398 RPRPRETTD
+398 D
-407 G
+407 GPTRTGAEHG

>member
-1 MTTLRFDSVSP
+1 MPTRLESVSS

-21 GLCLA
+21 GLCLP
-26 HCPTFRVTGEEA
+26 HCPTFRATGEEA

-47 MRAVEEGDLG
+47 MKEVTYGALT
-57 LDRDSIDFLDT
+57 LDRESVDFLDT

-87 MIEAAKSDLARA
+87 MIESAKSDLARA
-99 RAITPRWI
+99 NMITPRRI
-107 RWGLGILGHR
+107 RVGLGLLGHP
-117 ALLRSTRPFVVIA
+117 ALLRAMRPLLA
-130 QKLRLVPRRLG
+130 LGQRLHLVPRRFG
-141 LPTLSWRNERP
+141 LAPLPWRNEPR
-152 LRRVARDPDVWIFT
+152 LRGVDGDPDVWIFT
-166 GCVMDVWQRGT
+166 GCVMDVWQRET
-177 HISLAEIAD
+177 HRAVADIAG
-186 RVGLTYGVPDRFGS
+186 RVGLSYGVPDARGS

-208 AGLHDASVRLALR
+208 AGLHESSVRRAEL
-221 TMRSMPGHGPIIVD
+221 TMSSMPGDAPIIVD

-268 LADLMDRSDLA
+268 LAELMERSDLA
-279 AALAPVSSYRPTVV
+279 AALAPASSYRPTVV

-319 VLEVS
+319 VVELA

-330 GAGGAYSILHPR
+330 GAGGAYSLVHPD
-342 LATEVR
+342 LAEVVR
-348 ARKLVAI
+348 ARKVEAI
-355 ESRTTNLDRVIV
+355 RSTTADRGEVVV

-383 EVRHPVDIVRDTLDD
+383 RVRHPVDIVRDSVV
-398 RPRPRETTD
+398 D
-407 G
+407 GPTRTGAEHG

>member
-1 MTTLRFDSVSP
+1 MPTRLESVSS

-21 GLCLA
+21 GLCLP
-26 HCPTFRVTGEEA
+26 HCPTFRATGEEA

-47 MRAVEEGDLG
+47 MKEVTYGALT
-57 LDRDSIDFLDT
+57 LDRESVDFLDT

-87 MIEAAKSDLARA
+87 MIESAKSDLARA
-99 RAITPRWI
+99 NVVTPRRI
-107 RWGLGILGHR
+107 RVGLGLLGHP
-117 ALLRSTRPFVVIA
+117 ALLRAMRPLLA
-130 QKLRLVPRRLG
+130 LGQRLHLVPRRFG
-141 LPTLSWRNERP
+141 LAPLPWRNEPR
-152 LRRVARDPDVWIFT
+152 LRGVDGDPDVWIFT
-166 GCVMDVWQRGT
+166 GCVMDVWQRET
-177 HISLAEIAD
+177 HRAVADIAG
-186 RVGLTYGVPDRFGS
+186 RVGLSYGVPDARGS

-208 AGLHDASVRLALR
+208 AGLHESSVRRAEL
-221 TMRSMPGHGPIIVD
+221 TMSSMPGDAPIIVD

-268 LADLMDRSDLA
+268 LAELMERSDLA
-279 AALAPVSSYRPTVV
+279 AALAPASSYRPTVV

-319 VLEVS
+319 VVELA

-330 GAGGAYSILHPR
+330 GAGGAYSLVHPD
-342 LATEVR
+342 LAEVVR
-348 ARKLVAI
+348 ARKVEAI
-355 ESRTTNLDRVIV
+355 RSTTADRGEVVV

-383 EVRHPVDIVRDTLDD
+383 RVRHPVDIVRDSVV
-398 RPRPRETTD
+398 D
-407 G
+407 GPTRTGAEHG

>member
-1 MTTLRFDSVSP
+1 MPTRLESVSS

-21 GLCLA
+21 GLCLP
-26 HCPTFRVTGEEA
+26 HCPTFRATGEEA

-47 MRAVEEGDLG
+47 MKEVTYGALT
-57 LDRDSIDFLDT
+57 LDRESVDFLDT

-87 MIEAAKSDLARA
+87 MIESAKSDLARA
-99 RAITPRWI
+99 NVVTPRRI
-107 RWGLGILGHR
+107 RVGLGLLGHP
-117 ALLRSTRPFVVIA
+117 ALLRAMRPLLA
-130 QKLRLVPRRLG
+130 LGQRLHLVPRRFG
-141 LPTLSWRNERP
+141 LAPLPWRNEPR
-152 LRRVARDPDVWIFT
+152 LRGVDGDPDVWIFT
-166 GCVMDVWQRGT
+166 GCVMDVWQRET
-177 HISLAEIAD
+177 HRAVADIAG
-186 RVGLTYGVPDRFGS
+186 RVGLSYGVPDARGS

-208 AGLHDASVRLALR
+208 AGLHESSVRRAEL
-221 TMRSMPGHGPIIVD
+221 TMSSMPGDAPIIVD

-268 LADLMDRSDLA
+268 LAELMERSDLA
-279 AALAPVSSYRPTVV
+279 AALAPASSYRPTVV

-319 VLEVS
+319 VLELA

-330 GAGGAYSILHPR
+330 GAGGAYSLVHPD
-342 LATEVR
+342 LAEVVR
-348 ARKLVAI
+348 ARKVEAI
-355 ESRTTNLDRVIV
+355 RSTTADRGEVVV

-383 EVRHPVDIVRDTLDD
+383 RVRHPVDIVRDSVV
-398 RPRPRETTD
+398 D
-407 G
+407 GPTRTGAEHG

>member
-1 MTTLRFDSVSP
+1 MPTRLKSVSS

-21 GLCLA
+21 GLCLP
-26 HCPTFRVTGEEA
+26 HCPTFRATGEEA

-47 MRAVEEGDLG
+47 MKEVTYGALT
-57 LDRDSIDFLDT
+57 LDRESVDFLDT

-87 MIEAAKSDLARA
+87 MIESAKSDLARA
-99 RAITPRWI
+99 NMITPRRI
-107 RWGLGILGHR
+107 RLGLGLLGHP
-117 ALLRSTRPFVVIA
+117 ALLRAMRPLLA
-130 QKLRLVPRRLG
+130 LGQRLHLVPRRFG
-141 LPTLSWRNERP
+141 LAPLPWRNEPR
-152 LRRVARDPDVWIFT
+152 LRGVDGDPDVWIFT
-166 GCVMDVWQRGT
+166 GCVMDVWQRET
-177 HISLAEIAD
+177 HRAVADIAG
-186 RVGLTYGVPDRFGS
+186 RVGLSYGVPDARGS

-208 AGLHDASVRLALR
+208 AGLHESSVRRAEL
-221 TMRSMPGHGPIIVD
+221 TMSSMPGDAPIIVD

-268 LADLMDRSDLA
+268 LAELMERSDLA
-279 AALAPVSSYRPTVV
+279 AALAPASSYRPTVV

-319 VLEVS
+319 VVELA

-330 GAGGAYSILHPR
+330 GAGGAYSLVHPD
-342 LATEVR
+342 LAEVVR
-348 ARKLVAI
+348 ARKVEAI
-355 ESRTTNLDRVIV
+355 RSTTADRGEVVV

-383 EVRHPVDIVRDTLDD
+383 RVRHPVDIVRDSVV
-398 RPRPRETTD
+398 D
-407 G
+407 GPTRTGVEHG

>member
-1 MTTLRFDSVSP
+1 MPTRLESVSS

-21 GLCLA
+21 GLCLP
-26 HCPTFRVTGEEA
+26 HCPTFRATGEEA

-47 MRAVEEGDLG
+47 MKEVTYGALT
-57 LDRDSIDFLDT
+57 LDRESVDFLDT

-87 MIEAAKSDLARA
+87 MIESAKSDLARA
-99 RAITPRWI
+99 NMITPRRI
-107 RWGLGILGHR
+107 RLGLGLLGHP
-117 ALLRSTRPFVVIA
+117 ALLRAMRPLLA
-130 QKLRLVPRRLG
+130 LGQRLHLVPRRFG
-141 LPTLSWRNERP
+141 LAPLPWRNEPR
-152 LRRVARDPDVWIFT
+152 LRGVDGDPDVWIFT
-166 GCVMDVWQRGT
+166 GCVMDVWQRET
-177 HISLAEIAD
+177 HRAVADIAG
-186 RVGLTYGVPDRFGS
+186 RVGLSYGVPDARGS

-208 AGLHDASVRLALR
+208 AGLHESSVRRAEL
-221 TMRSMPGHGPIIVD
+221 TMSSMPGDAPIIVD

-268 LADLMDRSDLA
+268 LAELMERSDLA
-279 AALAPVSSYRPTVV
+279 AALAPASSYRPTVV

-319 VLEVS
+319 VVELA

-330 GAGGAYSILHPR
+330 GAGGAYSLVHPD
-342 LATEVR
+342 LAEVVR
-348 ARKLVAI
+348 ARKVEAI
-355 ESRTTNLDRVIV
+355 RSTTADRGEVVV

-383 EVRHPVDIVRDTLDD
+383 RVRHPVDIVRDSVV
-398 RPRPRETTD
+398 D
-407 G
+407 GPTRTGAEHG